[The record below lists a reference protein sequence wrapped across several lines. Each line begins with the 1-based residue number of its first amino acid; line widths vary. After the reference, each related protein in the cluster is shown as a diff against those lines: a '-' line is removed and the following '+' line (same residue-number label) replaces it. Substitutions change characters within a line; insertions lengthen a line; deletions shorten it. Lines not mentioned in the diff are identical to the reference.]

1 MKRTQKR
8 TLNRIFIIIALMM
21 FVSVLFVFSVSAKG
35 EELLENG
42 GFESGVDGFITENVH
57 FYGITDDVKA
67 TGKYS
72 CKVYN
77 RNKTDESVKYDLT
90 HILEDYGYYKFSV
103 YLMLDDGNF
112 DYSLMRGI
120 ITVNTDKGVYKFKT
134 DGQEIVNN
142 KFTLCERETCIKW
155 DGNITSAYFSVE
167 NVTEGEMT
175 DFYVDGFSLKFTGKI
190 SENENTGRSEEFL
203 AGAIRCDDISQSDAS
218 VLAYGIKKR
227 ALPYW
232 FDLKNGT
239 FADYS
244 QVVAKDEI
252 YASFA
257 GINYFAYRPEDGTYI
272 FHTGKINMCFAFG
285 EETEISEISA
295 LGKYFALDKY
305 QKYNGK
311 NLVIFTSDKNFE
323 ERVQAVKS
331 ANASVG
337 KQAVIL
343 LISENPAA
351 HGQADLVAVKGESG
365 ENIGQ
370 VFKAERN
377 IWSEK
382 TLPYA
387 SAGISYGSDREK
399 VASHIC
405 TAVKTAK
412 QGMNAML
419 FPWNDCKGGN
429 YTVPVYKTDNGA
441 NRIEENGEYLLD
453 TYVIDRL
460 HSELSG
466 ENVIIERTVQ
476 INGGSNIT
484 SVPTNTPFI
493 GGNGE
498 YFGENTDNSTP
509 FAGNLPTESTEGF
522 PQKTENTEKGNISGS
537 GNGSTNGNLNVVET
551 DNANGNKN
559 ADKENGGEAI
569 KYTNRNKSRNVAV
582 ALSVTAVLLGGALTY
597 KVITEK
603 KKNEKKD

>member
-1 MKRTQKR
+1 MKH
-8 TLNRIFIIIALMM
+8 TLNRIFIMIALMT
-21 FVSVLFVFSVSAKG
+21 FISVLFVLSVSAKG
-35 EELLENG
+35 EELLKNG
-42 GFESGVDGFITENVH
+42 GFESGIEDFITENVH
-57 FYGITDDVKA
+57 FYDIVNDVKA
-67 TGKYS
+67 TGDCS

-77 RNKTDESVKYDLT
+77 RNKPDESVKYDIT
-90 HILEDYGYYKFSV
+90 HILKDYGYYKFSV
-103 YLMLDDGNF
+103 YLMLDEADF

-134 DGQEIVNN
+134 PAEETVNN

-175 DFYVDGFSLKFTGKI
+175 DFYVDGFSLKYIRGI
-190 SENENTGRSEEFL
+190 SANENTGRSEEFL
-203 AGAIRCDDISQSDAS
+203 AGAIRCDDISQKDTS

-232 FDLKNGT
+232 FDFKNGT

-252 YASFA
+252 YASYA

-272 FHTGKINMCFAFG
+272 FHTGKINMCFVFG
-285 EETEISEISA
+285 EETEISEIS
-295 LGKYFALDKY
+295 LLSKYFASDKY

-311 NLVIFTSDKNFE
+311 NLVIFTSDKNFD
-323 ERVQAVKS
+323 ERVQAVKNV
-331 ANASVG
+331 NAGVG

-343 LISENPAA
+343 LVSENSAA
-351 HGQADLVAVKGESG
+351 HGQADLVAVKSESG
-365 ENIGQ
+365 EDVGQ
-370 VFKAERN
+370 VFRTERN
-377 IWSEK
+377 NWSEK

-399 VASHIC
+399 VADHIC
-405 TAVKTAK
+405 AAVKTAK

-441 NRIEENGEYLLD
+441 NRIEEKGEYLLD

-466 ENVIIERTVQ
+466 ENIIIERTVQ
-476 INGGSNIT
+476 KDESENIN
-484 SVPTNTPFI
+484 SVPNNTPLI
-493 GGNGE
+493 GGNGNSS
-498 YFGENTDNSTP
+498 GGNNVTTTDNG
-509 FAGNLPTESTEGF
+509 FADNLPDSTEVF
-522 PQKTENTEKGNISGS
+522 PQVTANTGKDGISGSEDGGINGNSNFTEKGNS
-537 GNGSTNGNLNVVET
+537 NT
-551 DNANGNKN
+551 DKN
-559 ADKENGGEAI
+559 AGKEDGGEKT
-569 KYTNRNKSRNVAV
+569 KYTNRNKVRNIAV